1 MGVNI
6 VERAVGLGAWGRVVL
21 VDNPRDVNLGVVVFY
36 NALASMCREKNTGTV
51 SDNKVRGSFLIRNR
65 TP

>member
-1 MGVNI
+1 MGVDI
-6 VERAVGLGAWGRVVL
+6 AERAVGLGAWGRVVL

-36 NALASMCREKNTGTV
+36 IILASTCDEKIQGTV
-51 SDNKVRGSFLIRNR
+51 SNNRVRGSFLIRNR